1 MEEITEEVK
10 SLAIMAHDLKA
21 PLSAVVN
28 LLSIIEKGYVEDAN
42 KVKELIG
49 RARQKSETMIR
60 MVEDILDYTQLE
72 NKTMMKREKLN
83 IYSIL
88 EESFS
93 IMRAFA
99 EGKNITLVALFDSPP
114 HQQAHVHGNFTFLLR
129 AFNNVIMNAIKYN
142 RDQGKVEVH
151 CQENEDQTFTIE
163 VIDTGIGI
171 SDEDKIH
178 VFALFHRGK
187 EARKNI
193 DGSIGLGLALV
204 KQIIDDHG
212 GTIEIASTVGVG
224 TRISIKLPLINKED
238 K

>member
-28 LLSIIEKGYVEDAN
+28 LLSIIEKGYVDDAN

-49 RARQKSETMIR
+49 RARHKSETMIR

-72 NKTMMKREKLN
+72 NKTMMKREKVN
-83 IYSIL
+83 IYAVL

-93 IMRAFA
+93 TMRAIA
-99 EGKNITLVALFDSPP
+99 KEKNITLTAKFDAPP
-114 HQQAHVHGNFTFLLR
+114 HQQAYVFGNFTFLLR
-129 AFNNVIMNAIKYN
+129 AFNNIIMNGIKYN
-142 RDQGKVEVH
+142 RDQGKVEVQCH
-151 CQENEDQTFTIE
+151 EDEEHTFT
-163 VIDTGIGI
+163 VKVVDTGIGV
-171 SDEDKIH
+171 SDEDKEH
-178 VFALFHRGK
+178 AFDLFHRGR

-204 KQIIDDHG
+204 KQIIDDHEG
-212 GTIEIASTVGVG
+212 SIDLTSTLGVG
-224 TRISIKLPLINKED
+224 TTILIKLPLINKED
-238 K
+238 

>member
-42 KVKELIG
+42 KVTELIG

-60 MVEDILDYTQLE
+60 MVQDILDYTQLE

-83 IYSIL
+83 IYTVL

-93 IMRAFA
+93 IMHAFA
-99 EGKNITLVALFDSPP
+99 KGKNITLLAKFDSTP
-114 HQQAHVHGNFTFLLR
+114 HQQAHMYGNYTFLLR
-129 AFNNVIMNAIKYN
+129 AFNNVIMNGIKYN
-142 RDQGKVEVH
+142 KDQGKVEVH
-151 CQENEDQTFTIE
+151 CQENEDQTFTVA

-171 SDEDKIH
+171 SKEDMEH
-178 VFALFHRGK
+178 VFTLFHRGR

-193 DGSIGLGLALV
+193 DGSIGLGLSLV
-204 KQIIDDHG
+204 KQIIDDHEG
-212 GTIEIASTVGVG
+212 SIEISSAVGVG
-224 TRISIKLPLINKED
+224 TTISIKLPLINKED
-238 K
+238 L